1 MTAYNLYCSYS
12 YQPIMDAI
20 SAVEDGRPNEDTA
33 VAVSV
38 AFVVVVIPIF
48 RAITWLTDGALMHSW
63 QAYLHISGDPRK
75 AMFWQ
80 SWSAICMGVRSGWQG
95 GEFVPVFWECL
106 TQCTY
111 HLSF

>member
-1 MTAYNLYCSYS
+1 V
-12 YQPIMDAI
+12 DAI

-63 QAYLHISGDPRK
+63 
-75 AMFWQ
+75 
-80 SWSAICMGVRSGWQG
+80 
-95 GEFVPVFWECL
+95 
-106 TQCTY
+106 
-111 HLSF
+111 